1 MAETEYSTSTKL
13 PVLEIWDF
21 VQDMD
26 NWASFVTGYR
36 GHEKQSDSQSLW
48 TVKGDVGV
56 LARTVKFQVNI
67 VEWAGPERVRFTLKG
82 LNELL
87 EGEGEF
93 TVAPFE
99 DEQAA
104 AGTPT
109 PRPGLGRRLVDAVVA
124 FFYRLL
130 HGRAER
136 GAHADAG
143 PGAGVARLTFRLRV
157 DPGGPTAPM
166 VDAMLKPALR
176 PAAED
181 LANRIVT
188 HLEQRG
194 SR

>member
-26 NWASFVTGYR
+26 NWASFVTGYQ

-93 TVAPFE
+93 TVTPFE
-99 DEQAA
+99 DEPAA

-109 PRPGLGRRLVDAVVA
+109 PRTGLGRRLVDAVVA